1 MVTGL
6 PGVVVFCAGYR
17 ILAARRPWPVCLLI
31 AGAATVVTAGLLG
44 VISVPA
50 WTSAVVVGAVAVIAA
65 RRQAP
70 ASKCPTAVP
79 ACELPL
85 RMTVSTVLVLG
96 ISMLSRVADPR
107 LAGVLATFPAVS
119 FVLAAM
125 AHRRDGA
132 GAAIELVHGILA
144 GLLPTVLF
152 FLVMAAF

>member
-6 PGVVVFCAGYR
+6 PAVAVFCTGYR

-31 AGAATVVTAGLLG
+31 AGAATIVTAGLLG

-50 WTSAVVVGAVAVIAA
+50 WTSAVVVGVVAVIAA

-70 ASKCPTAVP
+70 ASKCLTAAP
-79 ACELPL
+79 AWELRL
-85 RMTVSTVLVLG
+85 RMTVSTALVLG
-96 ISMLSRVADPR
+96 ISMLSHVADPR
-107 LAGVLATFPAVS
+107 LAGVLATFPALAV
-119 FVLAAM
+119 VLAAM

-144 GLLPTVLF
+144 GLPPTLLF
-152 FLVMAAF
+152 FLVMTAF